1 LAAWKAGN
9 LWRYEHYDDDL
20 TVLIAGGEYNTQTTL
35 SVVLGMVM
43 ARVKLLS
50 MNYAVFVNPFAMNV
64 GKTDQVH
71 SVWYEDVGRIDPA
84 Q

>member
-1 LAAWKAGN
+1 MW
-9 LWRYEHYDDDL
+9 WYEHYDDNL

-35 SVVLGMVM
+35 SVVRGMVM
-43 ARVKLLS
+43 ACVKLLS
-50 MNYAVFVNPFAMNV
+50 IHYAVFVNPFAMNV

-71 SVWYEDVGRIDPA
+71 SLWYEDVGRIDPA